1 MEIKLC
7 GVGGQ
12 GLGLAG
18 RLLGEAAIAAGFHA
32 AQTTAYGVESRGGLS
47 TSDVLISEDD
57 ILFPEVRHPDVLLL
71 MANKG
76 LNSNLKGVQHQTL
89 ILFDPAVVSDPIDSP
104 GNKKTYPFLDLALKE
119 FNNNSAATII
129 GLGALVHLTKVVPFE
144 LIEEAIRQRIPA
156 KAHQLNVD
164 ALNLGRKI
172 AGG

>member
-18 RLLGEAAIAAGFHA
+18 RLLGEAAIAAGLHA

-47 TSDVLISEDD
+47 TSDVIISADT
-57 ILFPEVRHPDVLLL
+57 IFYPEVRHPDVLLL

-76 LNSNLKGVQHQTL
+76 LKSNLQGAIEKTL
-89 ILFDPAVVSDPIDSP
+89 ILYDPAVVNDAIECA
-104 GNKKTYPFLDLALKE
+104 GNKLTFPFLELALKE

-129 GLGALVHLTKVVPFE
+129 GLGALVHLTNIIPFT
-144 LIEEAIRQRIPA
+144 LLEEAIRKRLPSN
-156 KAHQLNVD
+156 AHQMNLD
-164 ALNLGRKI
+164 ALNLGKTL
-172 AGG
+172 AEQ